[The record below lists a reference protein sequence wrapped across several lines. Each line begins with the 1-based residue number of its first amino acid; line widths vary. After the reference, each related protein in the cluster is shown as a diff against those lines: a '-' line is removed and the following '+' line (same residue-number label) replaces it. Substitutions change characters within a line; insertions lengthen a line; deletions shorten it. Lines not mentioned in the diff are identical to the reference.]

1 MGSIRTLDACDYWDL
16 TTLSANCSFVLL
28 EQEQNPLT
36 MNLES
41 LYNFGLHVACTRK
54 LATEDRIMFWI
65 DLFHLHPQG
74 YCICVKSV
82 H

>member
-1 MGSIRTLDACDYWDL
+1 MGSIRTLYACDYWDV
-16 TTLSANCSFVLL
+16 TTLRANCSFVLL

-41 LYNFGLHVACTRK
+41 LYNFGLHVACTRN
-54 LATEDRIMFWI
+54 LATENRIMFWI
-65 DLFHLHPQG
+65 DLFHLDPQG